1 MKKILLSTL
10 ICGSLFTGSAMADL
24 YSSSVQLYKINKTD
38 PSADVLVSS
47 VSSAL
52 TDDGV
57 TAPVSSLRTISIP
70 DSKTKDEK
78 QVDEGV
84 TLNSTLYKT
93 DKGLLYY
100 FDYHFSHYNLISK
113 EENRLQKVDYQQKI
127 IVEPGKTYK
136 LDGFGD
142 TYLKVKV
149 EKVSKP

>member
-10 ICGSLFTGSAMADL
+10 ICGFLFTGSAMADL
-24 YSSSVQLYKINKTD
+24 YSSSVQFYKTDKTD
-38 PSADVLVSS
+38 PAKDVLVSS
-47 VSSAL
+47 VSAVLS
-52 TDDGV
+52 DDGV
-57 TAPVSSLRTISIP
+57 PTPVSSLRTISIP
-70 DSKTKDEK
+70 DSKTKEEK
-78 QVDEGV
+78 QVEEGV

-100 FDYHFSHYNLISK
+100 FYFNFSHYNLISK
-113 EENRLQKVDYQQKI
+113 EENRLQKVDYQQNL

-149 EKVSKP
+149 DKIDK